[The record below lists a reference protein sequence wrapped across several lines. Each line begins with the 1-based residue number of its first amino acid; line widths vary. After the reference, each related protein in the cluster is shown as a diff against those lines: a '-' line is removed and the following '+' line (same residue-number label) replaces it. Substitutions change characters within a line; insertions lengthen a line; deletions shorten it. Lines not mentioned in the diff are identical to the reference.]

1 MIINTIYPT
10 LYAVYNQVAMWCM
23 ALCCRPATRS
33 ATKSFAKYAHNDTPA
48 RFANDDCNGGG
59 SSSLERDF
67 SIEDILQSALT
78 GRRMRRP
85 STAPQPASA
94 GDINNFPEQPSMT
107 RLLLSSWCARQFLTF
122 KALWVQAATQNQ
134 FPCTDHSLTLHEMY
148 LLQHLQQGS
157 AISHWGCSTLPS
169 GLLTG
174 SSSRNK
180 PSSSRP
186 KSSPQCSLDLPAAA
200 HPCRA
205 NCTGSSDDEVA
216 EHSLS
221 WKIFAEPPDCPV
233 TDSLVWAAT
242 AGHSTR
248 HGSAA
253 GSCGSI
259 ALDASLS
266 GAWQPRW
273 QPCI

>member
-1 MIINTIYPT
+1 
-10 LYAVYNQVAMWCM
+10 MWCM
-23 ALCCRPATRS
+23 ALCCRSKPATRS
-33 ATKSFAKYAHNDTPA
+33 TTKSSRDSAKYAHNESPT
-48 RFANDDCNGGG
+48 RSANDDCNGSG

-67 SIEDILQSALT
+67 SMEDILQSALT
-78 GRRMRRP
+78 GRRMRH
-85 STAPQPASA
+85 SSIAASCSA
-94 GDINNFPEQPSMT
+94 GDINNFPKQPSMT

-122 KALWVQAATQNQ
+122 KALWVQAATHNQ

-157 AISHWGCSTLPS
+157 AISHWGCSARPS
-169 GLLTG
+169 GLQTG
-174 SSSRNK
+174 SSGQNK

-186 KSSPQCSLDLPAAA
+186 NSSPQRNLDLPAAA

-205 NCTGSSDDEVA
+205 HCTAGSSDNEEA
-216 EHSLS
+216 EHSFS
-221 WKIFAEPPDCPV
+221 WKMFAEPPDCPV
-233 TDSLVWAAT
+233 TDSLVWTAA

-253 GSCGSI
+253 GSCGSL

-266 GAWQPRW
+266 DAWLPRW